1 MRKTARKGGERR
13 RNVRKRNMEL
23 GGRKIKKKNLEGRR
37 TTENKISR
45 NVRKGGKCVERRRT
59 QWKEKK

>member
-1 MRKTARKGGERR
+1 MRKNARKGGERR
-13 RNVRKRNMEL
+13 RNVRTVEL
-23 GGRKIKKKNLEGRR
+23 GGRRIKKKNLEGRR
-37 TTENKISR
+37 RTENKISR